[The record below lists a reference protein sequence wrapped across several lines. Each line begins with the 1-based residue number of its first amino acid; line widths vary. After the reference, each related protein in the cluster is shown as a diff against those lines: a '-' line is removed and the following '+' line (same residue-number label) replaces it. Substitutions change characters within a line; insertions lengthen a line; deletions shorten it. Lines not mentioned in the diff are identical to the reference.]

1 MVVILLGNNTF
12 VYNEYNLHQWLAHI
26 PFECK
31 TIVLFERD
39 SDAKQP
45 MEMGHYLASVVL
57 WNVILIATNIDAVYA
72 FHYGPLRILNYTG
85 YPDSDVLFFDRL
97 KTLQT
102 RQLKSA
108 YIKDVRTETGCE
120 DIPGEDL
127 TLFQTFADTLNL
139 KLHAENIQCTKNET
153 RSMCISRFSD
163 RDLLINRFFFE
174 DYNKYTVACMQ
185 MEQIAIATPKGRLL
199 TIWEILLQPLQQPV
213 WWLLIAI
220 CIGFNLLEI
229 VMPGWFSNSL
239 VSLALFG
246 FEKRQLRFT
255 GSTEKMIATALI
267 VLFFLLKCA
276 YEAKLISYITET
288 PRDSGAQSIEAL
300 HNRNITVY
308 QKHFNTTHFN
318 KLEGLLATYDGDF
331 IAFDG
336 STIADNRIV
345 LNFEMMIK
353 DMEGIPYNILEEN
366 VFEMLPFYTFQPKL
380 PVRQSFLK
388 YQHAVFEAGLSLH
401 WRQDMFSC
409 YVSRA
414 NVLKLQTQAKQS
426 KNVIDADNLKP
437 LVMFF
442 SVQWILAIVVFVAE
456 VIVWRRL
463 RGHH

>member
-85 YPDSDVLFFDRL
+85 YPDSDVLYFDRL

-102 RQLKSA
+102 QQLYAA
-108 YIKDVRTETGCE
+108 YRKDAYTETGCE
-120 DIPGEDL
+120 NIPGEDL

-139 KLHAENIQCTKNET
+139 KLHVEAVQCIKNEAPIV
-153 RSMCISRFSD
+153 CFSRYKDKDF
-163 RDLLINRFFFE
+163 LINRFFFN
-174 DYNKYTVACMQ
+174 DYLKFTVACMQ

-318 KLEGLLATYDGDF
+318 KLEGLLATYDGD
-331 IAFDG
+331 IISFDG
-336 STIADNRIV
+336 TTISDNRMTLSIEMIV
-345 LNFEMMIK
+345 NEI
-353 DMEGIPYNILEEN
+353 GNIPYSILEEN
-366 VFEMLPFYTFQPKL
+366 VYEMLPFYLFHPKL
-380 PVRQSFLK
+380 FVRQSFLK
-388 YQHAVFEAGLSLH
+388 YQHAVFEAGLPLH
-401 WRQDMFSC
+401 WRNQIVSC
-409 YVSRA
+409 YVSRVK
-414 NVLKLQTQAKQS
+414 VLKLKTHASQTG
-426 KNVIDADNLKP
+426 NVVQGTNLKP
-437 LVMFF
+437 MVFF
-442 SVQWILAIVVFVAE
+442 FAVQWTIAIVVFAVE
-456 VIVWRRL
+456 VIVGRRL
-463 RGHH
+463 KGKR